1 MTMMPPISS
10 TTAKVVRKIFRLR
23 GMRFPS
29 KDNTPNEKAI
39 SVAIGMA
46 APRLAGPSGQIRE
59 KMRMGTSIPPQA
71 ATTGSKALR
80 GEESS
85 PTRIS
90 RLISRPTEKKKIAIS
105 ASLIRD
111 MKVIFPPW
119 T

>member
-1 MTMMPPISS
+1 
-10 TTAKVVRKIFRLR
+10 
-23 GMRFPS
+23 MRFPS

-46 APRLAGPSGQIRE
+46 APRLAGLSGQIRE

-105 ASLIRD
+105 ASLIVD
-111 MKVIFPPW
+111 VKEVDVSELQNDLFGKKGIVGFA
-119 T
+119 